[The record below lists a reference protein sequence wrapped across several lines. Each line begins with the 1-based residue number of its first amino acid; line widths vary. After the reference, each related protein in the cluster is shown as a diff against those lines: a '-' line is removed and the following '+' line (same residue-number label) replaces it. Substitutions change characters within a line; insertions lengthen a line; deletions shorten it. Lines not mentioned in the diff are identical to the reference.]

1 MQIDVV
7 PLPVY
12 VIIDLD
18 LKINLNGKNMLVLKC
33 FVATVP
39 I

>member
-18 LKINLNGKNMLVLKC
+18 LKIDLNGKNM
-33 FVATVP
+33 FE
-39 I
+39 